1 MINKNIHK
9 IFTALSF
16 LIPLVIYILTM
27 APTTS
32 FWDCGEYIATS
43 RILGVPHPP
52 GSPLYLLLGNVFS
65 NLPIFQDIGARI
77 NLISPIASAF
87 SVMFLYLIIVYLIEE
102 YRGKTK
108 SLSDI
113 MITYCSAFIG
123 ALTFAVTDSHWFNAV
138 EAEVYSVSTFFT
150 AIVAWMILKWSRDA
164 NNSWNI
170 KYLLI
175 IVYMFGLA
183 IGVHLLNLLT
193 LPFVA
198 LIIYFKKFKYSLKT
212 FIITIIA
219 TLLSFV
225 IIYLGIIKGIPDITS
240 KTGNL
245 FFTILFPLVIITSIT
260 INIIPKIDRSIAYF
274 FSSLSI
280 IIISILLL
288 NTIFL
293 QGTEDI
299 SYNKYN
305 DLVDVQTKID
315 DADKEIYNLNK
326 SLQAVDQ
333 YQSYDTKQ
341 KINDKINQR
350 NLIVE
355 SYKSIYNNYLE
366 FEENKSQL
374 SFFQLILWHHP

>member
-65 NLPIFQDIGARI
+65 NLPIFQDIGARV
-77 NLISPIASAF
+77 NLISPISSAF

-150 AIVAWMILKWSRDA
+150 AIVAWMILKWNRDA

-305 DLVDVQTKID
+305 DLVDIQTKID

-350 NLIVE
+350 N
-355 SYKSIYNNYLE
+355 
-366 FEENKSQL
+366 
-374 SFFQLILWHHP
+374 

>member
-1 MINKNIHK
+1 
-9 IFTALSF
+9 
-16 LIPLVIYILTM
+16 
-27 APTTS
+27 
-32 FWDCGEYIATS
+32 
-43 RILGVPHPP
+43 
-52 GSPLYLLLGNVFS
+52 
-65 NLPIFQDIGARI
+65 
-77 NLISPIASAF
+77 
-87 SVMFLYLIIVYLIEE
+87 
-102 YRGKTK
+102 
-108 SLSDI
+108 
-113 MITYCSAFIG
+113 
-123 ALTFAVTDSHWFNAV
+123 
-138 EAEVYSVSTFFT
+138 
-150 AIVAWMILKWSRDA
+150 MILKWSRDA

-198 LIIYFKKFKYSLKT
+198 LIIYFKKFKYSFKT

-219 TLLSFV
+219 TLLSFI

-293 QGTEDI
+293 HGTEDI

-305 DLVDVQTKID
+305 DLVDIQTKID

-326 SLQAVDQ
+326 SLQTVDQ

-355 SYKSIYNNYLE
+355 NYKTIYNNYLE
-366 FEENKSQL
+366 FEENKKQL
-374 SFFQLILWHHP
+374 SFLQLILWQSKINLFLFVSCICIILFLYFRFAKIDFKSTQSFANFFFTSIL